1 MLYSNGLNNSFR
13 HLKPCPL
20 ADPVPHRS
28 GFVNILGSPNMGKS
42 TLLNALVGE
51 KMSIITSKPQTT
63 RHRIIGILSNDDL
76 QIVFSDTPGFI
87 EAPAYKMHQ
96 MMNAYINMS
105 FDDADL
111 ILYITD
117 PYESLTD
124 QYGLLKRIAAQEI
137 PVLVIINKKDLVNE
151 EQLETRK
158 IELSLLLPTRKIHIV
173 SALKGHGISEL
184 MADIVLLI
192 PEGPPF
198 YPKDQLTD
206 RPERFFVSEIIREKI
221 LELYRDEIPYTCEV
235 GIETFSEG
243 ESNSGPIT
251 RISAVIYTMDDR
263 KKSIIL
269 GKGGSAIKELGM
281 EARKEIESF
290 LGKRV
295 FLELL
300 VKVRE
305 NWRDDDK
312 ALTSFGYQN

>member
-1 MLYSNGLNNSFR
+1 
-13 HLKPCPL
+13 
-20 ADPVPHRS
+20 
-28 GFVNILGSPNMGKS
+28 MGKS

-63 RHRIIGILSNDDL
+63 RHRIIGILNNEEL

-87 EAPAYKMHQ
+87 EDPAYKMHQ

-111 ILYITD
+111 ILYVTD

-124 QYGLLKRIAAQEI
+124 QHGLLKRIASQEV
-137 PVLVIINKKDLVNE
+137 PVLAIINKKDLVTP
-151 EQLETRK
+151 EQLEARK
-158 IELSLLLPTRKIHIV
+158 IELSLLLPDKKVHVV
-173 SALKGHGISEL
+173 SALKGIGISEL
-184 MADIVLLI
+184 MEDIISLI

-206 RPERFFVSEIIREKI
+206 RPERFFISEIIREKL

-235 GIETFSEG
+235 GIESFSEG

-269 GKGGSAIKELGM
+269 GKGGSAIKELGI
-281 EARKEIESF
+281 EARKEIETF